1 MDQSTNCWSLV
12 QQFGLLLYIEV
23 DLGTLFVLTRLTP
36 SSRHTFLPRSLF
48 LPEKAVVGLHSAF

>member
-1 MDQSTNCWSLV
+1 MKLNEMDQSTNCWSLV

-23 DLGTLFVLTRLTP
+23 DLGTLFVLTRLTRRL
-36 SSRHTFLPRSLF
+36 S